1 VSDKLV
7 ERLREKVAQ
16 LPQDRHPGCFTVTVG
31 AQDCLALADRI
42 EELERAL
49 REAMAQRLLYAAEH
63 WCTEECSICAL
74 NAKMDAL
81 LTPSAAP
88 ERQ

>member
-7 ERLREKVAQ
+7 EGLRKRSEYHA
-16 LPQDRHPGCFTVTVG
+16 
-31 AQDCLALADRI
+31 ADRI

-49 REAMAQRLLYAAEH
+49 KTIRDDVLDYGQEFWIDR
-63 WCTEECSICAL
+63 I
-74 NAKMDAL
+74 NAL

-88 ERQ
+88 EPQKGPYPPR